1 MAYGIGQEIE
11 DLTEL
16 GVDEL
21 TRRQSINPQLKYAL
35 ALQEASNLINAAARE
50 RDISME
56 QEEPPQVIGQL
67 EQSLAQRLTPGVE
80 QMIQQQPQP

>member
-35 ALQEASNLINAAARE
+35 ALQEASNLVNAAARE
-50 RDISME
+50 RDIAME
-56 QEEPPQVIGQL
+56 QEENKLKIMELGAEIQ
-67 EQSLAQRLTPGVE
+67 EQRSIKVGE
-80 QMIQQQPQP
+80 